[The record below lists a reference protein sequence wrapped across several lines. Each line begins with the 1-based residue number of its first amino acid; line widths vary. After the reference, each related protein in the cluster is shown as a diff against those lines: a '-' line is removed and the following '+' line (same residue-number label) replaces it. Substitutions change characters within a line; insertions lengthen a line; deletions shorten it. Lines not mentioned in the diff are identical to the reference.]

1 MIFLTASAGKAKCLL
16 ANSQHHIQLKDF
28 HGHYF
33 FRLFGGICNLVTPN
47 GVCGLRYFNK
57 LKAIL
62 DNKTGRLYRIELF
75 YLFFSL

>member
-1 MIFLTASAGKAKCLL
+1 
-16 ANSQHHIQLKDF
+16 
-28 HGHYF
+28 
-33 FRLFGGICNLVTPN
+33 LVTPDSVY
-47 GVCGLRYFNK
+47 GLSGLRYFNK